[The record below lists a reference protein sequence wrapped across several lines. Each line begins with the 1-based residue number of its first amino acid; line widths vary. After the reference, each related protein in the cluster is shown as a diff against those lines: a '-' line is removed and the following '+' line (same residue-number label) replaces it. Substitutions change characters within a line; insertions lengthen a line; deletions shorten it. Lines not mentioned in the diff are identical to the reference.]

1 MALEN
6 HEHNYK
12 RMKPLKNHE
21 HDPCGTYYIGG
32 GSWGII
38 NTREPKIDLAL
49 PEFGNFIKAFAYN
62 NA

>member
-1 MALEN
+1 
-6 HEHNYK
+6 
-12 RMKPLKNHE
+12 MKPLKNHE